1 MNEEALKLTLSSSPH
16 AHSPNSTRRIMLDVC
31 IALLPALIGAIVFF
45 GARALTLT
53 ALSVAGCVF
62 FEWAYRRIM
71 KKDNTTG
78 DLSAVVTGIL
88 VAFVCP
94 VTLPFWTIL
103 IGDFFAIVVVKQLF
117 GGIGAN
123 IVNPALAARAFLFSW
138 PLFMNTWVRSGVHV
152 PAFSNPTTASL
163 DGLTAATPMASL
175 HVGAMPEAS
184 VLDLFLGRTGGSL
197 GEVSA
202 MLLLL
207 GGIYL
212 LVRRVIS
219 ARIPLAYL
227 GTVAVLAF
235 LFPRGGAAR
244 LDWML
249 VQLLSGGLMLGA
261 IFMATDYATSPV
273 TKPGQIIFG
282 IGCGLLLHESATTGG
297 TEMAARLLKLKFQG
311 LSIGS
316 LCLGLDVAVTIGY
329 ALCFRDMT
337 RAMYGVV
344 ALYILSLLIDRVVYG
359 PNASKVAYIIS
370 EQYEAITHE
379 LLQLDRGV
387 TLLAGKGAWS
397 GREKR
402 IILCAFGRRHFIPI
416 KKLVQSIDPDAF
428 VIVCDAH
435 EVLGEGFGQYD
446 PTGL

>member
-1 MNEEALKLTLSSSPH
+1 M
-16 AHSPNSTRRIMLDVC
+16 C

-138 PLFMNTWVRSGVHV
+138 PLFMNTWVRSDV
-152 PAFSNPTTASL
+152 
-163 DGLTAATPMASL
+163 ASL
-175 HVGAMPEAS
+175 HVGALPEAS

-261 IFMATDYATSPV
+261 WFMATDYTTSPV
-273 TKPGQIIFG
+273 THGGQIVYG
-282 IGCGLLLHESATTGG
+282 VGCGVLTFLFRYFGSYVEGVSYAILIMNCCVGFFDRIGVPKRFGAVRQKKQKKGG
-297 TEMAARLLKLKFQG
+297 A
-311 LSIGS
+311 
-316 LCLGLDVAVTIGY
+316 
-329 ALCFRDMT
+329 
-337 RAMYGVV
+337 
-344 ALYILSLLIDRVVYG
+344 
-359 PNASKVAYIIS
+359 
-370 EQYEAITHE
+370 EA
-379 LLQLDRGV
+379 
-387 TLLAGKGAWS
+387 
-397 GREKR
+397 
-402 IILCAFGRRHFIPI
+402 
-416 KKLVQSIDPDAF
+416 
-428 VIVCDAH
+428 
-435 EVLGEGFGQYD
+435 
-446 PTGL
+446 

>member
-62 FEWAYRRIM
+62 SEWAYRRIM

-152 PAFSNPTTASL
+152 PALSNPTTASL

-249 VQLLSGGLMLGA
+249 VQVLSGGLMLGA
-261 IFMATDYATSPV
+261 IFMATDYTTSPINFSARV
-273 TKPGQIIFG
+273 IYAV
-282 IGCGLLLHESATTGG
+282 GCGVLTILIRQFASLPEGVSY
-297 TEMAARLLKLKFQG
+297 
-311 LSIGS
+311 SIV
-316 LCLGLDVAVTIGY
+316 LMNILVPLIERVAKPQTFGKMK
-329 ALCFRDMT
+329 A
-337 RAMYGVV
+337 
-344 ALYILSLLIDRVVYG
+344 
-359 PNASKVAYIIS
+359 KK
-370 EQYEAITHE
+370 
-379 LLQLDRGV
+379 
-387 TLLAGKGAWS
+387 AG
-397 GREKR
+397 
-402 IILCAFGRRHFIPI
+402 
-416 KKLVQSIDPDAF
+416 DAK
-428 VIVCDAH
+428 
-435 EVLGEGFGQYD
+435 
-446 PTGL
+446 